1 MVPMSAKIVHLST
14 IYFLLYL
21 TDDLRKLC
29 VPVHRT
35 LYCAARLPIRVERER
50 LFLRG
55 QNRATNQRSGMI
67 LEVQNRRFSAHARGA
82 HLRIRTKVFIFK
94 KLQEA

>member
-1 MVPMSAKIVHLST
+1 MKT
-14 IYFLLYL
+14 NK
-21 TDDLRKLC
+21 KLEKKKDN
-29 VPVHRT
+29 
-35 LYCAARLPIRVERER
+35 RVERER

-82 HLRIRTKVFIFK
+82 HWRIRTKVFIFK